1 MKIKSLT
8 LVFLLVLSSSYANA
22 PSLLFSTGAGTIT
35 FTSDAPLELI
45 QASSNKL
52 KGWLNPDS
60 KQFSFTIDIKTF
72 KGFKIYMQQKHF
84 NENYLESD
92 KYPQASFEGKIIE
105 DLDLRRDG
113 LYNIRAKGNLSIHG
127 VTQERIIRCNLI
139 IKNGLVS
146 VKANFIVLLADHNI
160 AIPKIL
166 DQKLASNIKI
176 EVKTDLIEK

>member
-1 MKIKSLT
+1 MKIKSLI
-8 LVFLLVLSSSYANA
+8 LFFLLVLSSSYANA

-92 KYPQASFEGKIIE
+92 KYPQASFQGKIIE
-105 DLDLRRDG
+105 DLDLHRDG

-127 VTQERIIRCNLI
+127 VTQERIIKCNLT

-160 AIPKIL
+160 AIPKVL